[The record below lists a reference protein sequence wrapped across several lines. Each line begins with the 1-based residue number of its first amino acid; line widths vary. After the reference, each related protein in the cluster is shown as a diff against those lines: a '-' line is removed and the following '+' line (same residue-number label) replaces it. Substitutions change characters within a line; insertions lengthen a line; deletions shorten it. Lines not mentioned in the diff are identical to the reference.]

1 MAKQLIFCL
10 ETNKRANTDYIYIKE
25 TIDFLYRENRQIKI
39 SPIYMGTKTKYR
51 SKDIMKEIRQK
62 TKMFI
67 HGETKVIYFID
78 TDAIEKSPEHANAFR
93 NIREF
98 CEGNGYELV
107 WFCHDVEEVFWGRKI
122 LDDLKVREALTYREK
137 REVEKISLEKISAET
152 IQKNT
157 SNLLCVL
164 DKYLDRK

>member
-25 TIDFLYRENRQIKI
+25 AIDFLYRENRQIKI
-39 SPIYMGTKTKYR
+39 SPVYMGTKTKYC
-51 SKDIMKEIRQK
+51 SKDVLKEIDQK

-67 HGETKVIYFID
+67 HGETKVIYFVD
-78 TDAIEKSPEHANAFR
+78 TDAFEKSSEHANAFQ
-93 NIREF
+93 NIQKF
-98 CEGNGYELV
+98 CEANHYDLI

-122 LDDLKVREALTYREK
+122 PDDLKVREAGTYRVK
-137 REVEKISLEKISAET
+137 REIEKASLKKLAGESM
-152 IQKNT
+152 QKNT